1 MKINTIQLRGYTRF
15 PLDDISEFT
24 LKADSNLQII
34 LGTNGCGKSSLLEAL
49 SPYPQPSSDFTKGGY
64 KLLEIEHN
72 NNVYTLISEYNAN
85 AKHQFIKNAVSLNEG
100 GTASVQKQLVE
111 KEFGFSQ
118 AIHDLLTG
126 KVTFC
131 EMLPS
136 QRREWITKISTVDL
150 DYAFRVHDTI
160 KTRLRDAQGALKHYQ
175 TRLASESQKIIS
187 EIDIKALVDEN
198 DKLQKHISFYLTHK
212 KANLPNQRD
221 IEYEHESLSKTIEQL
236 SITILKTTLSY
247 PQKSKVKTLEQ
258 IIAVE
263 NELVANE
270 KSMYAVV
277 DELQSQL
284 CEDEQTLNQLQKE
297 GAIDQQGLD
306 NKLTTLYEAL
316 SNMGP
321 LNPELDLG
329 DYSQEARADLKAVR
343 LTLSEFAAQ
352 CSGPTLEVIDKSG
365 WDKAALQLIAV
376 DNALVDLKQKHTHL
390 CKKKQDIESVRDN
403 QCPNCLYVWKPGYSE
418 NELENLT
425 REINALNRQIDDTE
439 KKLNECKTICQNIDT
454 RKGEIERFKALSR
467 SYPRLRNFW
476 RFIAEHKYVYINPND
491 IMYQWDNWLT
501 ELNRKISLDTINNEI
516 ALVKTTLNRLK
527 SIGEKADI
535 DYFVKKQNALTNKI
549 NSHYLSIEKNKQSLK
564 SIRLYK
570 KEYLALADN
579 LSQLVRAVTRLKALE
594 TSILD
599 GKIQQ
604 EISNRLGTSQ
614 LNLANNQR
622 AITEAQTLSG
632 IIEDLKTN
640 IDSLSVDIEAL
651 KAIEQSLCPSKG
663 LIAGVLSDFINQ
675 FLIQLNAFIKK
686 VWDYDMTI
694 VSCSL
699 ENAQLDYRFP
709 IDIQRHSLS
718 TVGDISKASDGQKE
732 IINLAFMLAIMTHLD
747 LKDYPLFLDE
757 IGSAFDQAHQ
767 SKSADFIK
775 WLIET
780 NQCSQIWLATHSA
793 IDHGGLKDSQ
803 VCVLNANNIS
813 VPQVYNHHV
822 SIS

>member
-1 MKINTIQLRGYTRF
+1 MKINTIQLRGYNRF
-15 PLDDISEFT
+15 PLDDISEFALEASST
-24 LKADSNLQII
+24 IQIV

-49 SPYPQPSSDFTKGGY
+49 SPYPQPSSDFRKGGF

-72 NNVYTLISEYNAN
+72 NNIYTLVSDYNAS
-85 AKHQFIKNAVSLNEG
+85 AKHQFIKNGINVNEG

-111 KEFGFSQ
+111 KELGFSQ

-150 DYAFRVHDTI
+150 EYALKVHDSI
-160 KTRLRDAQGALKHYQ
+160 KTRLRDSQGALKHYQ

-187 EIDIKALVDEN
+187 DVDIDALHREN
-198 DKLQKHISFYLTHK
+198 DTLQQRISFYLTHK
-212 KANLPNQRD
+212 KANMPNQTD
-221 IEYEHESLSKTIEQL
+221 VEYEYESLSKTIEAL
-236 SITILKTTLSY
+236 SLKVLKTEFSY
-247 PQKSKVKTLEQ
+247 PEKSKVKTLEQ
-258 IIAVE
+258 IMDIE
-263 NELVANE
+263 NALVAKE
-270 KSMYAVV
+270 KAIYAVIE
-277 DELQSQL
+277 ELQSQL
-284 CEDEQTLNQLQKE
+284 SEDEITLNQLQKE
-297 GAIDQQGLD
+297 GAIDQKGLE
-306 NKLTTLYEAL
+306 NKLSTLYEAL

-329 DYSQEARADLKAVR
+329 DYSQEARADLKGVR
-343 LTLSEFAAQ
+343 LNLSELVAE
-352 CSGPTLEVIDKSG
+352 CSGPTLSVIDKSG
-365 WDKAALQLIAV
+365 WDKAALELKVI
-376 DNALVDLKQKHTHL
+376 DSRLFDLKRKVTHL
-390 CKKKQDIESVRDN
+390 CKRKEDIESVREN
-403 QCPNCLYVWKPGYSE
+403 QCPNCQYVWKPGFSE
-418 NELENLT
+418 QELDNLND
-425 REINALNRQIDDTE
+425 EIKDLNGQIYNVERMLD
-439 KKLNECKTICQNIDT
+439 ECKEICQNIDT
-454 RKGEIERFKALSR
+454 RKGEIEKFKALSQ

-476 RFIAEHKYVYINPND
+476 QYIAEHKYLYTNPNE
-491 IMYQWDNWLT
+491 IMYQWDNWLR
-501 ELNRKISLDTINNEI
+501 ELNRKISLDTLHHEI
-516 ALVKTTLNRLK
+516 DMVKSTLNRLEN
-527 SIGEKADI
+527 IGEKADI

-549 NSHYLSIEKNKQSLK
+549 NAHYLSLEKHGQSMK

-570 KEYLALADN
+570 KQYLALAED
-579 LSQLVRAVTRLKALE
+579 LSQLVRAIARLKELE

-599 GKIQQ
+599 GKMQQ
-604 EISNRLGTSQ
+604 EINTRLGTSQ
-614 LNLANNQR
+614 MSLANNQR

-640 IDSLSVDIEAL
+640 IDSLSLDIEAL

-663 LIAGVLSDFINQ
+663 LIAKVLSDFINK
-675 FLIQLNAFIKK
+675 FLIQLNIFIKK
-686 VWDYDMTI
+686 VWDYDMAI
-694 VSCSL
+694 LSCSL

-709 IDIQRHSLS
+709 MEIQKQLTTIS
-718 TVGDISKASDGQKE
+718 DISKASDGQKE
-732 IINLAFMLAIMTHLD
+732 IINLAFMLAIMAHLD

-757 IGSAFDQAHQ
+757 IGSAFDQTHQ

-803 VCVLNANNIS
+803 ICVLNANNIS
-813 VPQVYNHHV
+813 VPQVYNQHV

>member
-24 LKADSNLQII
+24 LTASANLQII

-49 SPYPQPSSDFTKGGY
+49 SPYPQPSSDYTKGGY

-72 NNVYTLISEYNAN
+72 NSAYTLISEYNAN
-85 AKHQFIKNAVSLNEG
+85 AKHQFIKNGISLNEG

-111 KEFGFSQ
+111 KEFGFTQ

-126 KVTFC
+126 KITFC

-150 DYAFRVHDTI
+150 EYALRVHDTI

-187 EIDIKALVDEN
+187 EIDINALHDEN

-212 KANLPNQRD
+212 KANLPNQSD
-221 IEYEHESLSKTIEQL
+221 IEYEYESLSKTIEQL
-236 SITILKTTLSY
+236 SIKILKTSFSY

-258 IIAVE
+258 IIGVE
-263 NELVANE
+263 NELVAKE
-270 KSMYAVV
+270 KSIYAVL

-297 GAIDQQGLD
+297 GAIDQEGLT

-343 LTLSEFAAQ
+343 LTLSEFVAQ
-352 CSGPTLEVIDKSG
+352 CSGATLDVIDKSR
-365 WDKAALQLIAV
+365 WDKAAEHMTSI
-376 DNALVDLKQKHTHL
+376 DNALFEFKRKHTNL
-390 CKKKQDIESVRDN
+390 CKKKEDIESVRDN
-403 QCPNCLYVWKPGYSE
+403 QCPNCQYVWKPGYSE
-418 NELENLT
+418 NALENLNL
-425 REINALNRQIDDTE
+425 EIKDLTGIIEITE
-439 KKLNECKTICQNIDT
+439 KRLNECKTICQNIDT
-454 RKGEIERFKALSR
+454 RKGEIERFKALSQ

-476 RFIAEHKYVYINPND
+476 QFIAQHKYLYTNPNE
-491 IMYQWDNWLT
+491 IMYQWDKWLT
-501 ELNRKISLDTINNEI
+501 ELNRKISLDTINHEI
-516 ALVKTTLNRLK
+516 DIVKSTLNRLK
-527 SIGEKADI
+527 NLGEKADV

-549 NSHYLSIEKNKQSLK
+549 NSLYLSIEKNEQSLK
-564 SIRLYK
+564 SIRSYK

-579 LSQLVRAVTRLKALE
+579 LSQLVRAITRLKALE
-594 TSILD
+594 TGILD

-604 EISNRLGTSQ
+604 EISKRLGTSQ

-663 LIAGVLSDFINQ
+663 LIASVLSDFINK
-675 FLIQLNAFIKK
+675 FLIQLNVFIKK
-686 VWDYDMTI
+686 VWDYDMAI
-694 VSCSL
+694 ISCSL

-709 IDIQRHSLS
+709 INIQQHTSIVS
-718 TVGDISKASDGQKE
+718 DISKASDGQKE

-780 NQCSQIWLATHSA
+780 NQCSQLWLATHSA
-793 IDHGGLKDSQ
+793 IDHGGLKDTQ

-813 VPQVYNHHV
+813 VPQVYNQHV